1 MQPGRKVIGAGST
14 LDGGSRGSDTTG
26 INDDDHDD
34 HDDDDDNCVNES
46 WKNHWDFH
54 TVSKMM

>member
-26 INDDDHDD
+26 INEDDDV
-34 HDDDDDNCVNES
+34 DDDDDGVFREDVNGV
-46 WKNHWDFH
+46 NHTFLDK
-54 TVSKMM
+54 V